1 MILDLS
7 LERQVQDYHRY
18 QLQDCDDD
26 HFVYALRPF
35 RQIPT
40 NITARRPA
48 LIILPALVGAI
59 QHAPHVVTEHVV
71 MQEDVFREHDFLV
84 IENGVLLLR
93 GCVLEVHV
101 LRVRQDINLL
111 VQDLRNR
118 QVPDEHFWTLLSDL
132 LDDRADVFRLKCID
146 RVVDLRGNLPVVPL
160 ETDRNAEVI

>member
-48 LIILPALVGAI
+48 LIILPAFKGGFQLVPDKI
-59 QHAPHVVTEHVV
+59 EEIMVLK
-71 MQEDVFREHDFLV
+71 EDVFAEHVILV
-84 IENGVLLLR
+84 VE
-93 GCVLEVHV
+93 
-101 LRVRQDINLL
+101 
-111 VQDLRNR
+111 
-118 QVPDEHFWTLLSDL
+118 
-132 LDDRADVFRLKCID
+132 
-146 RVVDLRGNLPVVPL
+146 
-160 ETDRNAEVI
+160 